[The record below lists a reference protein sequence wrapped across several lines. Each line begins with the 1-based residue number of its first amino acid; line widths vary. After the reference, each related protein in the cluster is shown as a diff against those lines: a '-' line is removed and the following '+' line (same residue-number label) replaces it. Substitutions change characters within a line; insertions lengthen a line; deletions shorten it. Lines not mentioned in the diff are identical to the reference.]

1 MAGPRILALWSPP
14 RCRSTAFFRM
24 MLQRGDFLV
33 VHEPFSVL
41 YEQGGVE
48 ILGVTVRSAAGVL
61 ARLRE
66 LAEKQPVFFK
76 DTTDCRYPEVL
87 ADTAFL
93 GQDVT
98 HTFLVRDPAEAIAS
112 YYALNPEVT
121 RDQIGFETLHEL
133 YRAVRAATGTEPVV
147 LDSAELI
154 GNTADAVR
162 DYCARVGIPFLR
174 DALSWQAGNRPEW
187 QATDRWHETVAK
199 TTGIQAL
206 PAAHGVVVDD
216 VPHLRGYLDHHLP
229 FYRQLIKER

>member
-41 YEQGGVE
+41 YEQGSVE
-48 ILGVTVRSAAGVL
+48 ILGVTVRSAADVL

-66 LAEKQPVFFK
+66 LAVDTPVFFK

-87 ADTAFL
+87 ADSAFL
-93 GQDVT
+93 GQDAV

-112 YYALNPEVT
+112 YYALNPAVT
-121 RDQIGFETLHEL
+121 RDQIGFETLYEL
-133 YRAVRAATGTEPVV
+133 YGAVRVATGEEPVV

-162 DYCARVGIPFLR
+162 AYCARVGIPFR
-174 DALSWQAGNRPEW
+174 PDALSWQPGNRPEW
-187 QATDRWHETVAK
+187 QATDRWHATVAS
-199 TTGIQAL
+199 TTGIAAL
-206 PAAHGVVVDD
+206 PTAHGVVVDD